1 MSKGFILSAGLE
13 FSLADSL
20 RLLSVEGDSEGLI
33 GFSPSQL
40 LASAG
45 LFRSRVHAGDLDLA
59 ASLFDEHSGPAE
71 GSLCLRLRHA
81 DDRIRCVQ
89 VDFSRSHDRLSLNLQ
104 DAKSLRQ
111 NADEHDDS
119 FRAILDN
126 ATESVLFKDRNH
138 IYTAA
143 SAAFRRSISWLLGG
157 REIVGLTDYDFL
169 PEADAD
175 LFYAPEKQVLSGTG
189 NTGVHEIVRLGPT
202 RWVEV
207 RNYPIKS
214 PAGELVGLYAV
225 AVNLTDRIKAEEQV
239 YHANQALPESQKLP
253 PIGTYI
259 LDIQRGAFTTSASLD
274 AMLGL
279 PDDYSRDVAGW
290 TALVHPADRDAVL
303 TYFHDVIAN
312 PGRIFSREYRV
323 VRPADGGMRWV
334 QGIGRVDRDANGRP
348 LLMRGSVQ
356 DISERK
362 DIESALRDTKKRLEL
377 FIEHAPAAL
386 AMYDREMRYLA
397 VSQRWRQLYGV
408 YGDVLGLCHYDV
420 VPDIPERW
428 KDQHRRALNGESFNF
443 AEDRFERADGSV
455 IWIRGEVMPW
465 RFDDD
470 SIGGVLIF
478 VEDITERKRAQE
490 RVELAASV
498 IADASEAIFVTDLEG
513 NIVEVNEAFSRIT
526 GYSRTEIIGQH
537 SHVLKSDRHGDEQ
550 YAELE
555 QSVVATGRWRGEQ
568 WLRRKDGTIFEASAT
583 ITTVFNNSGNPAHFV
598 GLFFDITPMREQERK
613 LQQVTHF
620 DDLTGLPNRSL
631 VLEKLRHATAAVAHT
646 GQIVGVFLFD
656 IDDFKHI
663 NERHGRETADSFLV
677 TVAERMQRVLR
688 DGDTLARVGGD
699 EFMVVLPNVQ
709 STAAAA
715 HVAERL
721 MACIAEP
728 IQLGDN
734 QLQLC
739 ASAGATFYPQA
750 EEVDADQMTR
760 QTMQAMYEAK
770 LAGKNR
776 YQVFDAARDYDLRG
790 RYGEI
795 GRIRQGLKAGEFV
808 LHYQPKVDM
817 ASGSLIGV
825 EALIRWQHPERGLL
839 LPGSF
844 LSAIENDDLAI
855 EVGEWVIDTALRQ
868 IAAWAD
874 EGRRIPVSVNMSA
887 RHLQQP
893 DFVNR
898 LRALLDE
905 HPEVDP
911 GSLELEI
918 LETSAVQDV
927 AYVSG
932 IIQAC
937 LGMGIQVAID
947 DFGTGYASLSYLKRL
962 PATVLKIDQ
971 GFVRHM
977 LEDPDD
983 LAILQGIMGLANAFR
998 RTPVAEGVETVEQG
1012 LLLLKLGCS
1021 AAQGYGIARPMPASD
1036 LVSWYSQWWPDPRWR
1051 RTSVLNAQEWPGL
1064 IAQVELRAWIHSLER
1079 FLKGLQPAPPEMDER
1094 RCRFSLWLEG
1104 ESSGPRSN
1112 SPSLRRLQALHQRS
1126 HLVGRKA
1133 VELCAAGQLEES
1145 LTLLRS
1151 AGALVEEM
1159 EAGVAALISSA
1170 ELKVT
1175 PFDTTGGTHLP
1186 MSGSMQ

>member
-1 MSKGFILSAGLE
+1 MLKGPIPRATLE
-13 FSLADSL
+13 FSITDS
-20 RLLSVEGDSEGLI
+20 RLLAVEGDTEGLI
-33 GFSPSQL
+33 GFSASQL
-40 LASAG
+40 MASSE
-45 LFRSRVHAGDLDLA
+45 LFRSRVHTADEDLA
-59 ASLFDEHSGPAE
+59 AGLFDRHSCSEKGRV
-71 GSLCLRLRHA
+71 CLRLRHA
-81 DDRIRCVQ
+81 DGGIRCTQ
-89 VDFSRSHDRLSLNLQ
+89 AEFQREDGRLELHLQ
-104 DAKSLRQ
+104 DAKRLREH
-111 NADEHDDS
+111 AATHDDN

-126 ATESVLFKDRNH
+126 ALEAVLFKDRNH

-143 SAAFRRSISWLLGG
+143 SAAFRRAISG
-157 REIVGLTDYDFL
+157 RLDGRDVVGLSDYDFM

-175 LFYAPEKQVLSGTG
+175 LFYAPEKQLLSGG
-189 NTGVHEIVRLGPT
+189 NNGVHEIIRLGPA

-207 RNYPIKS
+207 RNYPVKS
-214 PAGELVGLYAV
+214 VDGEVVGFYAV
-225 AVNLTDRIKAEEQV
+225 AVNITERIKAEEQV
-239 YHANQALPESQKLP
+239 YEANQALPESQKLP
-253 PIGTYI
+253 PIGSYI
-259 LDIQRGAFTTSASLD
+259 LDIQRGAFTTSTSLD
-274 AMLGL
+274 AMFGM
-279 PDDYSRDVAGW
+279 PEDYSRDIDGW
-290 TALVHPADRDAVL
+290 MALVYPPDREKLLA
-303 TYFHDVIAN
+303 YFQEVVAT
-312 PGRIFSREYRV
+312 PGRIFNREYRI
-323 VRPADGGMRWV
+323 VRPIDGGICWV
-334 QGIGRVDRDANGRP
+334 QGIGRVDRDIENRP

-356 DISERK
+356 DISDRK
-362 DIESALRDTKKRLEL
+362 ATEAALRDTKKRLEL

-386 AMYDREMRYLA
+386 AMYDREMQYLA

-408 YGDVLGLCHYDV
+408 SSEILGRSHYEV
-420 VPDIPERW
+420 VTDIPERW
-428 KDQHRRALNGESFNF
+428 REQHRLALDGESYSF
-443 AEDRFERADGSV
+443 EDERFERANGSTL
-455 IWIRGEVMPW
+455 WLRGEVMPW
-465 RFDDD
+465 RYDDE

-478 VEDITERKRAQE
+478 LEDISERKVSQARL
-490 RVELAASV
+490 ELAASV

-513 NIVEVNEAFSRIT
+513 TIVEINDAFSRVT
-526 GYSRTEIIGQH
+526 GYSRSEVIGQH

-555 QSVVATGRWRGEQ
+555 SGVVATGRWRGEQ
-568 WLRRKDGTIFEASAT
+568 WFRRKDGSIFEANAT
-583 ITTVFNNSGNPAHFV
+583 ITTVFDHSGNPAHYV
-598 GLFFDITPMREQERK
+598 GLFFDITPLREQERK
-613 LQQVTHF
+613 LEQAAHY
-620 DDLTGLPNRSL
+620 DELTGLPNRSL
-631 VLEKLRHATAAVAHT
+631 ALEKLRHATASVAHT

-663 NERHGRETADSFLV
+663 NERHGRETADALLV

-715 HVAERL
+715 HIAERL
-721 MACIAEP
+721 MTSIAEP
-728 IQLGDN
+728 IHRGENLLQLG
-734 QLQLC
+734 
-739 ASAGATFYPQA
+739 ASAGATFYPQT

-760 QTMQAMYEAK
+760 QTVQAMYEAK

-795 GRIRQGLKAGEFV
+795 GRVRQGLRAGEFV

-868 IAAWAD
+868 VGAWAA

-893 DFVNR
+893 DFVSR
-898 LRALLDE
+898 LRTLLE
-905 HPEVDP
+905 AHPKVDP
-911 GSLELEI
+911 GCLELEI

-937 LGMGIQVAID
+937 LSMGIQVAID

-998 RTPVAEGVETVEQG
+998 RTPVAEGVETMEQG
-1012 LLLLKLGCS
+1012 LLLLKLGCCV
-1021 AAQGYGIARPMPASD
+1021 AQGYGIARPMPASE
-1036 LVSWYSQWWPDPRWR
+1036 LVSWYSQWWPDR
-1051 RTSVLNAQEWPGL
+1051 
-1064 IAQVELRAWIHSLER
+1064 
-1079 FLKGLQPAPPEMDER
+1079 
-1094 RCRFSLWLEG
+1094 
-1104 ESSGPRSN
+1104 
-1112 SPSLRRLQALHQRS
+1112 
-1126 HLVGRKA
+1126 
-1133 VELCAAGQLEES
+1133 
-1145 LTLLRS
+1145 
-1151 AGALVEEM
+1151 AGAVRL
-1159 EAGVAALISSA
+1159 
-1170 ELKVT
+1170 
-1175 PFDTTGGTHLP
+1175 F
-1186 MSGSMQ
+1186 